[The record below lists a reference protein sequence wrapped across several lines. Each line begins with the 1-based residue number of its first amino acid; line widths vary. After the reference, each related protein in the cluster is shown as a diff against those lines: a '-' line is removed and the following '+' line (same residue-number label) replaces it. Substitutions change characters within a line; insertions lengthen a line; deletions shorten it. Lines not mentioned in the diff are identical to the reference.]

1 MKLINVIRT
10 AVAGLFSGL
19 STMRQRNKILLWTRT
34 LKIIQ
39 DLYIFIFLVTSAITH
54 VRLCCLLYCNKRA
67 TPMLYPAKI
76 LVLQEQNNS

>member
-39 DLYIFIFLVTSAITH
+39 DLYIFIFLVTSTITH